1 MAPATAPDGAPADLV
16 VSSAPGPAGATQVLS
31 RYRDDVWELWPYFEQ
46 SNLTP
51 SSKRIDWANVPEQF
65 RAECKAVVY
74 RYWKEGLPGTT
85 PPIARSIVMLTWHMV
100 VVFKYLAQLGVRGL
114 GQVHPIHISGFIQIG
129 RAHV

>member
-51 SSKRIDWANVPEQF
+51 SSKRID
-65 RAECKAVVY
+65 
-74 RYWKEGLPGTT
+74 
-85 PPIARSIVMLTWHMV
+85 
-100 VVFKYLAQLGVRGL
+100 
-114 GQVHPIHISGFIQIG
+114 
-129 RAHV
+129 

>member
-1 MAPATAPDGAPADLV
+1 LPSHAQPSMAPATAPDGAPADLV

-65 RAECKAVVY
+65 RPDTADPDRVRPA
-74 RYWKEGLPGTT
+74 
-85 PPIARSIVMLTWHMV
+85 
-100 VVFKYLAQLGVRGL
+100 LGRPDERL
-114 GQVHPIHISGFIQIG
+114 C
-129 RAHV
+129 RLRRR

>member
-51 SSKRIDWANVPEQF
+51 SSKR
-65 RAECKAVVY
+65 RLGK
-74 RYWKEGLPGTT
+74 
-85 PPIARSIVMLTWHMV
+85 RS
-100 VVFKYLAQLGVRGL
+100 
-114 GQVHPIHISGFIQIG
+114 
-129 RAHV
+129 

>member
-85 PPIARSIVMLTWHMV
+85 PVTRVVICEVTAQCEFTKLIAR
-100 VVFKYLAQLGVRGL
+100 
-114 GQVHPIHISGFIQIG
+114 IG
-129 RAHV
+129 CGRI